1 MKDRILVVSVGKP
14 YDFKTDDGKDLSG
27 CAMHYLMTEDVNK
40 SSENDGVLGYTPC
53 KESMP
58 TDFYN
63 KAKEVGLPAY
73 ADVVFGMKN
82 SGGKTVL
89 YIQGLDFAPK
99 TAPGK

>member
-14 YDFKTDDGKDLSG
+14 YDFKTDDGKDLHG
-27 CAMHYLMTEDVNK
+27 CSMHYLMTGDVTAPADN
-40 SSENDGVLGYTPC
+40 EGMLGYTPC

-58 TDFYN
+58 TDFYDRA
-63 KAKEVGLPAY
+63 KANGLPAY

-99 TAPGK
+99 AATTK